1 MSKGNML
8 LGHARGKVGS
18 LVFSRSNGQQ
28 VVRARAEVVKNPRT
42 ETQLIQRIFLNTV
55 SQAYSKMQPIVDH
68 SFEGIKK
75 GQDTMAYYMKQNVQ
89 FCREKIAKMQ
99 SEGSS
104 AYDMYNFMPL
114 GRKGFTPNQYLV
126 SMGSL
131 PQIQSYVMDDE
142 SQFGFLTGFS
152 ANTYESVIN
161 TLGLQ
166 RGDQLTFCLVHSYGT
181 SLLNQEFKYCSVIL
195 DPTNADGSSAPLDS
209 PFIVDNA
216 INLPSPRNEGNFYF
230 AFNAENQIGFA
241 LNSAEGGIMNF
252 VIASRKGSDGNWL
265 RSTSYA
271 AYIDGANETYNLG
284 ECLDAAKEG
293 TANPIVTSN
302 ELYLNN
308 AGTSGGEGGE
318 GSGSVVP
325 VDPTPTPSAA
335 AVTSA
340 TANGVN
346 LVRGTE
352 ANIQFANGT
361 SLPQQ
366 INVVVNTSNAVGKKV
381 AVLAGNAFLAEAT
394 VGSNGVATIPCSV
407 NSGITYKVCWSEDEE
422 YVPTSYT
429 FNVSV
434 NSEQGGGGD
443 IPGGFDQG

>member
-1 MSKGNML
+1 M
-8 LGHARGKVGS
+8 AKVGFW
-18 LVFSRSNGQQ
+18 LQNAKGKLAGATIYQSNGET
-28 VVRARAEVVKNPRT
+28 VMREVVSPKDAKT
-42 ETQLIQRIFLNTV
+42 TGQVLQRIVMHTV
-55 SQAYSKMQPIVDH
+55 MSSYSLMKEIVDH
-68 SFEGIKK
+68 SFEGVKK

-142 SQFGFLTGFS
+142 SQFGYLTGFA
-152 ANTYESVIN
+152 ANTYEDVIK

-181 SLLNQEFKYCSVIL
+181 SLLNQEFKYCRVIL

-271 AYIDGANETYNLG
+271 AYIDGANETFNLG
-284 ECLDAAKEG
+284 ECLDAAKSG